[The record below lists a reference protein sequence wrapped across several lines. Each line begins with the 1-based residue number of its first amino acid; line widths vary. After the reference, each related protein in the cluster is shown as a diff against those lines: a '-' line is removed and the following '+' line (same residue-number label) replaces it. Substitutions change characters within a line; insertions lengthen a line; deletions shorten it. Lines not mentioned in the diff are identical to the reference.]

1 MSGSS
6 NALKQAL
13 KRVSQ
18 RSLVDR
24 TAVRLSTNSSYYATR
39 SQPFSSFSS
48 AEEEEALYGGKPS
61 PITEYLNLAVQGVT
75 AAGFKSQS
83 SSSSAADERT
93 TLKCGIPEDELTFK
107 TASYQRLLMAPY
119 VQHQEHKVT
128 VSVPWKQLP
137 LNEFEKRILMEIV
150 GSRYRPETNE
160 LRLTSEQFGSRI
172 ENKRH
177 LTSMLDR
184 LVFAARKLADEASGG
199 DGSGAGVGAGAGKEV
214 SAEE

>member
-1 MSGSS
+1 MPAPS

-24 TAVRLSTNSSYYATR
+24 TAARLSSNSSCDAER
-39 SQPFSSFSS
+39 FRHFSS
-48 AEEEEALYGGKPS
+48 ASANTTSTSQEEELYGGKPS
-61 PITEYLNLAVQGVT
+61 PISEYLNLAVQGVSS
-75 AAGFKSQS
+75 AGFQS
-83 SSSSAADERT
+83 HPSPERIV
-93 TLKCGIPEDELTFK
+93 LKCGIPEDELTFK

-119 VQHQEHKVT
+119 VQHQEHKVS
-128 VSVPWKQLP
+128 VSLPWNQLP
-137 LNEFEKRILMEIV
+137 LDDFEKRIMMEIV

-160 LRLTSEQFGSRI
+160 LRLSSEQFGSRI

-184 LVFAARKLADEASGG
+184 LVFAARKLAKEA
-199 DGSGAGVGAGAGKEV
+199 DGKETTMA
-214 SAEE
+214 AEE